1 LCKVTGRDIFSADLT
16 LDAAEE
22 WLTYQPR
29 FGFQGGFMSRSQL
42 SCQIWHQY
50 LFTYALH
57 GLGSVLLSHRA
68 FKAAGRVTIV
78 VAGMT
83 AYSLAFAAT
92 ASVEAEKAQW
102 RETMLHKATPGVG
115 CFQASF
121 PATRW
126 TPAACHEV
134 TGHSHPLPRAAQSI
148 VPETVGNGN
157 DYALTAPGANLITK
171 TVGSFPSVRGVTSES
186 SVGVPAF
193 GGGGVLGP
201 NEYTLQI
208 NTNSNSSTSAC
219 SGGDPACTVWQQYL
233 YAPDQL
239 TAGKGGVFI
248 QYWLLGYGASGA
260 SCPGGYTTSQT
271 SCFMNSSAVEAPD
284 TPITGLGNL
293 QLTGTAAAGGNDTVS
308 FFDGTTVYTVTAS
321 DSVLK
326 IGTVWNQSEFNV
338 VGDAGG
344 SEAVFN
350 TGSVITVNV
359 AAQYGS
365 TTKPT
370 CAPGAGTTGETNNLN
385 LLPCSAAGG
394 ATPSIQF
401 VESLT
406 SPPGISKAFSPTSIL
421 LNGTSTVTLTLT
433 NPNTGIDLTGAA
445 FTDALSG
452 ISAAGGAVGGTCV
465 GTSPA
470 TLSAGAQNLGF
481 SNITIPAGAS
491 CTVTFAVTNAI
502 PGVFPNTTSGVSSNE
517 ALTGSPSN
525 TVTLVVIAPPAITK
539 SFAAPTIPL
548 NQNTTLTFKIT
559 NPNAT
564 VTLNG
569 VGFTD
574 LLPAGLVVAAAPT
587 SVGCGAPSITGAPGS
602 VNVSGATIVPGG
614 TCTITVSITAT
625 AAGTK
630 NNTTSNVTS
639 TNGGIG
645 NTASATLVVL
655 APPTITK
662 SFADAEVQLFS
673 GFTALSFTISN
684 PAVNPLPLTGVGFV
698 DNLPAGLIVLA
709 PDNGLTGSC
718 FGGTITAVPGS
729 SSISLTGATLPVN
742 GSCTFSVLVNGAQIG
757 VWTNTTNP
765 VTSTNGGTGLPATAT
780 TSVDDLFFFWFFAA

>member
-1 LCKVTGRDIFSADLT
+1 
-16 LDAAEE
+16 
-22 WLTYQPR
+22 
-29 FGFQGGFMSRSQL
+29 MSRSKL
-42 SCQIWHQY
+42 CCQTWHQY

-68 FKAAGRVTIV
+68 LKAAGSAAIV
-78 VAGMT
+78 VAGLT
-83 AYSLAFAAT
+83 AYPQAFAAT
-92 ASVEAEKAQW
+92 ASGEPAKAQW
-102 RETMLHKATPGVG
+102 RETMLHKGTPGVG

-134 TGHSHPLPRAAQSI
+134 TGHSHPLPRAAELI

-157 DYALTAPGANLITK
+157 DYAIVAPGTNLITQ
-171 TVGSFPSVRGVTSES
+171 TIGSFPSVVGVTSEK

-193 GGGGVLGP
+193 GNGGVLGP

-219 SGGDPACTVWQQYL
+219 NGGAPGCTVWQQYL

-248 QYWLLGYGASGA
+248 QYWLLGYGAGGAACPSG
-260 SCPGGYTTSQT
+260 YNTSQT
-271 SCFMNSSAVEAPD
+271 SCFKNSSAVEAPD

-293 QLTGTAAAGGNDTVS
+293 QLTATAAAGGNDTVS

-326 IGTVWNQSEFNV
+326 IGTVWNQSEFNI

-350 TGSVITVNV
+350 AGSVITVNV

-365 TTKPT
+365 TTAPT
-370 CAPGAGTTGETNNLN
+370 CATGAGTTGETNNLN
-385 LLPCSAAGG
+385 LLPCSATGG
-394 ATPSIQF
+394 TTPNIQF
-401 VESLT
+401 IESLLT
-406 SPPGISKAFSPTSIL
+406 SPSISKAFNPTSIL
-421 LNGTSTVTLTLT
+421 LGGTSTVTLTLT
-433 NPNTGIDLTGAA
+433 NPNTGIALTGAA
-445 FTDALSG
+445 FTDTLFG

-470 TLSAGAQNLGF
+470 TLSAGDTNLSF
-481 SNITIPAGAS
+481 SNITIPAGAN
-491 CTVTFAVTNAI
+491 CTVTFNVTSTI
-502 PGVFPNTTSGVSSNE
+502 PGVFTNTASGVSSNE

-525 TVTLVVIAPPAITK
+525 TATLLVIAPPTITK
-539 SFAAPTIPL
+539 SFAVPTIPL

-559 NPNAT
+559 NPNTT

-574 LLPAGLVVAAAPT
+574 VLPAGLMVAAAAT
-587 SVGCGAPSITGAPGS
+587 SAGCGSPSITGAPGS
-602 VNVSGATIVPGG
+602 VNVSGATIVAGG

-625 AAGTK
+625 TAGTK

-645 NTASATLVVL
+645 NTASAKLIVL

-662 SFADAEVQLFS
+662 SFADSQVELFFGS
-673 GFTALSFTISN
+673 TALSFTISN
-684 PAVNPLPLTGVGFV
+684 PPVNPLPLTGVGFV

-709 PDNGLTGSC
+709 PNNGLTGSC

-742 GSCTFSVLVNGAQIG
+742 ASCTFSVLVNGAQIG
-757 VWTNTTNP
+757 VWTNTTDP
-765 VTSTNGGTGLPATAT
+765 ITSSNGGTGLPASAT
-780 TSVDDLFFFWFFAA
+780 ISVVPTEFLWFFSDGGGGDGRH